1 MEEMDVRIAKAKADS
16 PREQMAIMFN
26 EIHELQK
33 QALALSSRIAKLE
46 AQTEAAALQVK
57 S

>member
-1 MEEMDVRIAKAKADS
+1 
-16 PREQMAIMFN
+16 MFN

>member
-1 MEEMDVRIAKAKADS
+1 MEEKDVRIEKTKEDS
-16 PREQMAIMFN
+16 PRDLMAIMFN

-46 AQTEAAALQVK
+46 AQTEAVALQVK